1 MVVPKINSRLL
12 QKVLDPI
19 MTNVIGE
26 LILNSVRELGATT
39 LSITSNM
46 KGARQIVDRIAMI
59 YDGKII

>member
-1 MVVPKINSRLL
+1 
-12 QKVLDPI
+12 